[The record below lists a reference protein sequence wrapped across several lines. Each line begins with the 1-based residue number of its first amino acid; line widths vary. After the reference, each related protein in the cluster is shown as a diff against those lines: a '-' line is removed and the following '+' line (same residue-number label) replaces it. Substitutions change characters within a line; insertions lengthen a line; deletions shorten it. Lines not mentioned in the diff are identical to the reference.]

1 MIPKLIKNRYELKH
15 ELNGLPINLNLIYYE
30 CYNNVIT

>member
-1 MIPKLIKNRYELKH
+1 MIPELIKTGTN